1 MEDHVKIGAMC
12 EVAGIGEGS
21 VIASEWYMASG
32 KKIYDEDTGDLVSP
46 MECKVGDQTFLL
58 PVIPPTV
65 LRSAGR
71 CLPIRKHHTDAVTS
85 NRGFEDSVTMRH
97 LPSKASCIPEHRET
111 LFFNTRRNMTDLILA
126 LDQGTTS
133 SRSILFTEKAEIRAV
148 ASEPLSAVTR
158 IQVAEQDAEAIWE
171 TQRSTIV
178 KVLDQAGIG
187 LSEVSAIG
195 ITNQR
200 ESTIAWNRE
209 TGEALVPRSTG
220 NAGALLG
227 FVMS

>member
-1 MEDHVKIGAMC
+1 
-12 EVAGIGEGS
+12 
-21 VIASEWYMASG
+21 
-32 KKIYDEDTGDLVSP
+32 
-46 MECKVGDQTFLL
+46 
-58 PVIPPTV
+58 
-65 LRSAGR
+65 
-71 CLPIRKHHTDAVTS
+71 
-85 NRGFEDSVTMRH
+85 
-97 LPSKASCIPEHRET
+97 
-111 LFFNTRRNMTDLILA
+111 MTDLILA

-148 ASEPLSAVTR
+148 ASEPLECRFPDSGWV
-158 IQVAEQDAEAIWE
+158 EQDAEAIWE

-209 TGEALVPRSTG
+209 TGEALCPAINWQCRRT
-220 NAGALLG
+220 AG
-227 FVMS
+227 F